1 MMKLAQALLDT
12 SWMIIYISLIASL
25 SSISVLLVIF
35 LNEKYELVVSVVCSQ
50 SSVFGFGLG

>member
-1 MMKLAQALLDT
+1 MMKPAQALLDT

-35 LNEKYELVVSVVCSQ
+35 LNEKYELVAGVCS
-50 SSVFGFGLG
+50 L